1 MHCTHKHTAHVGA
14 RGAFVLA
21 LAFSAACSS
30 QRDLPET
37 TARVSTLSSDLAT
50 APVTLGPGDLVRVGV
65 FGHPELSTSVL
76 ATPSG
81 TRVDPEGNLSLPL
94 AGAVAVRGLTV
105 SAARDAIAVAF
116 ARYVKEPR
124 IDLSV
129 VEWQARRFYLFGE
142 VQAPGA
148 YVLDRPLDLYQA
160 LSYGKG
166 FTAAARREEV
176 VLLRGRSGNLEVH
189 VFDGETPM
197 VDGLVAL
204 QSDDF
209 LFVRRSGA
217 GRFSHE
223 VLPVLQGVGS
233 ALGSIATVLLIEDQ
247 LSE

>member
-1 MHCTHKHTAHVGA
+1 MPCTQNTAPFRGA
-14 RGAFVLA
+14 RRALVLA
-21 LAFSAACSS
+21 LLLASSCSA
-30 QRDLPET
+30 QRELPVAS
-37 TARVSTLSSDLAT
+37 ARVSTLSSDLAT

-105 SAARDAIAVAF
+105 SAARDAIAAAF

-142 VQAPGA
+142 VEAPGA

-160 LSYGKG
+160 LSLGKG
-166 FTAAARREEV
+166 FTPAARREEV
-176 VLLRGRSGNLEVH
+176 VLLRGRPGSLEVH

-197 VDGLVAL
+197 IEGLVAI
-204 QSDDF
+204 QPDDF